1 MKIKKEKVEEL
12 KDKNVRFIR
21 PIFVDIL
28 GRILDFTVP
37 VEDFND
43 LIKDGKGF
51 DGSSVEGF
59 ARTEESDLRFIPIL
73 IL

>member
-1 MKIKKEKVEEL
+1 MEKIKEQLKEF
-12 KDKNVRFIR
+12 KDRNVRFIR
-21 PIFVDIL
+21 PVFVDIL

-37 VEDFND
+37 IEEFEN

-59 ARTEESDLRFIPIL
+59 ARTEVYP
-73 IL
+73 